1 MRKPLA
7 NSRVKS
13 GSRGCLSLRSHLV
26 AVRDM
31 WDDPRAVPTIRYVHV
46 FRLARA
52 MSSTLFNVLFA
63 WKCTSTH
70 HKLAMDALNRI
81 EGPAGSLWR
90 DLCLKHVERYLDG
103 SKAPDNV
110 FKDFRNH
117 VLHVRENEWGGSLAA
132 TRTWYDKTVTA
143 LRERR
148 WSDAVYA
155 AGVLSHYYT
164 DPIHPFHT
172 GQSEAESVV
181 HRALEWSI
189 ACAYDELRT
198 ILEGELGGWPDV
210 TAPDRADW
218 LDDMV
223 RTGARIANSHYEVFI
238 DHYDF
243 ARGVKNPPSG
253 LDQELKDRTASLIG
267 LAVSGYSRVM
277 ERALAESQAEIP
289 TTSTTLLSVLA
300 QLTIPLFWITKKL
313 KSARERAIVEAT
325 YREFEQTGKVIES
338 LSEDDATIRRTHAEE
353 VRNIPIEQLDAEPPA
368 PIGAA
373 HGIGTPARTAP
384 GPGPS
389 AAQPGSTPAGNRL
402 THDAPKRPVAPPAI
416 AVPRFYLSATM
427 PIEKAPSI
435 GAKTAALLERHQVKT
450 VADLLASSPDTLAA
464 ELKDRHLDA
473 ATLRTW
479 QLQASLCCSVPLLR
493 GHDAQILVACGV
505 TSAAEL
511 AHSDPDSLLQK
522 VNAFVATP
530 AGDRILRGGAKPD
543 RAEVTGWIQ
552 NAIPTSAAA

>member
-1 MRKPLA
+1 
-7 NSRVKS
+7 
-13 GSRGCLSLRSHLV
+13 
-26 AVRDM
+26 
-31 WDDPRAVPTIRYVHV
+31 
-46 FRLARA
+46 

-81 EGPAGSLWR
+81 EGPAAPLWR
-90 DLCLKHVERYLDG
+90 NLCLKHIERYLDG

-117 VLHVRENEWGGSLAA
+117 VLHVRESEWGGALAA
-132 TRTWYDKTVTA
+132 TRTWYENTVTA

-172 GQSEAESVV
+172 GQSEAESAV

-189 ACAYDELRT
+189 ACAYEELRT
-198 ILEGELGGWPDV
+198 ILEGELGSWPVV
-210 TAPDRADW
+210 TVPDRADW
-218 LDDMV
+218 IDDMV

-289 TTSTTLLSVLA
+289 TTSLTLLSVLA

-313 KSARERAIVEAT
+313 KSARERALVEAT

-353 VRNIPIEQLDAEPPA
+353 VRNIPVEQLDAEPPA
-368 PIGAA
+368 SIGAA
-373 HGIGTPARTAP
+373 HGIGTPARPARE
-384 GPGPS
+384 PGPS
-389 AAQPGSTPAGNRL
+389 AIPRTPSAAERP
-402 THDAPKRPVAPPAI
+402 THEAPKRPAAPTAT
-416 AVPRFYLSATM
+416 AAPRFYLSPTM

-450 VADLLASSPDTLAA
+450 VADLLAASPDSLSA

-473 ATLRTW
+473 ATLRAW
-479 QLQASLCCSVPLLR
+479 QLQANLCCSIPLLR

-505 TSAAEL
+505 SSAAEL

-530 AGDRILRGGAKPD
+530 AGDRILRGGTKPD
-543 RAEVTGWIQ
+543 RAEVCGWIQ
-552 NAIPTSAAA
+552 NANPGRAAA